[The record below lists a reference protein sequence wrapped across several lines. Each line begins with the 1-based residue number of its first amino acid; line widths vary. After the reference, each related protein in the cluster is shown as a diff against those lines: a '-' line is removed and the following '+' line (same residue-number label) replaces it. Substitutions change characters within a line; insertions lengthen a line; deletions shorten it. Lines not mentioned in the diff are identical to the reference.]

1 VCGHNIVKLKARG
14 KGRLPDAMGKHM
26 VQISYLASTGVCA
39 RRDTAMPIR
48 SQRLP
53 MRFEDWELLPY
64 QPGWKYEYWGGC
76 AHITPNHQTAVTVAP
91 VTPRQVTAPCVIRP
105 VCSDDEAPLLA
116 VYLAAFAENQ
126 AFCDCTDAQMLD
138 AARRDLRESF
148 TGRRAPLLAAAR
160 VAVATDTPDASRVG
174 AALLSRDREYG
185 PVLDLLFIH
194 PTWHRRGLATALVA
208 SAMNALYQAAEQ
220 TLTSVYQLANPNSQA
235 WHRAFGFVELPD
247 LRYAQAYYR
256 CARQELFRHEQ
267 QGLLTVE
274 RRAALQAEVEQWR
287 VRVEELERLEE
298 TQGYHTVFP
307 RRPHW

>member
-1 VCGHNIVKLKARG
+1 
-14 KGRLPDAMGKHM
+14 
-26 VQISYLASTGVCA
+26 
-39 RRDTAMPIR
+39 MPIR

-91 VTPRQVTAPCVIRP
+91 VTPRPVTAPCVIRP
-105 VCSDDEAPLLA
+105 AHPNDETPLLT
-116 VYLAAFAENQ
+116 VYLAAFADNQ
-126 AFCDCTDAQMLD
+126 AFCDYTDEKMHD

-148 TGRRAPLLAAAR
+148 TGHRAPLLAAAR
-160 VAVATDTPDASRVG
+160 VAVATDAPDAPLVG

-208 SAMNALYQAAEQ
+208 SAMNTLHQAGEQ
-220 TLTSVYQLANPNSQA
+220 TLTSVYQLANPTSQA

-267 QGLLTVE
+267 QGLLAPETH
-274 RRAALQAEVEQWR
+274 AALQAEVEQWR
-287 VRVEELERLEE
+287 ARVEELEHLEKA
-298 TQGYHTVFP
+298 QGYHAVFP

>member
-1 VCGHNIVKLKARG
+1 
-14 KGRLPDAMGKHM
+14 
-26 VQISYLASTGVCA
+26 
-39 RRDTAMPIR
+39 MPIR

-91 VTPRQVTAPCVIRP
+91 VTPRPVTAPCVIRP
-105 VCSDDEAPLLA
+105 VRPADETPLLA
-116 VYLAAFAENQ
+116 VYLAAFADNQ
-126 AFCDCTDAQMLD
+126 AFCDYTDEKMHD

-148 TGRRAPLLAAAR
+148 TGHRAPLLAAAR
-160 VAVATDTPDASRVG
+160 VAVATAAADAPLVG

-208 SAMNALYQAAEQ
+208 SAMNALHQAGER
-220 TLTSVYQLANPNSQA
+220 TLTSVYQLANPTSQA

-247 LRYAQAYYR
+247 LRYAQAYFR
-256 CARQELFRHEQ
+256 WARPELFGHGHQRRLSAKRAASRQAEAERWR
-267 QGLLTVE
+267 VPPEAPE
-274 RRAALQAEVEQWR
+274 RRGGSPASPGGFP
-287 VRVEELERLEE
+287 VRP
-298 TQGYHTVFP
+298 T
-307 RRPHW
+307 

>member
-1 VCGHNIVKLKARG
+1 
-14 KGRLPDAMGKHM
+14 
-26 VQISYLASTGVCA
+26 
-39 RRDTAMPIR
+39 MPIR

-91 VTPRQVTAPCVIRP
+91 VTPRPVTAPCVIRP
-105 VCSDDEAPLLA
+105 VRPDDEIPLLA
-116 VYLAAFAENQ
+116 VYLAAFADNQ
-126 AFCDCTDAQMLD
+126 AFCDYTDEKMHD

-160 VAVATDTPDASRVG
+160 VAVATEAPDAPLVG

-208 SAMNALYQAAEQ
+208 SAMNAL
-220 TLTSVYQLANPNSQA
+220 
-235 WHRAFGFVELPD
+235 H
-247 LRYAQAYYR
+247 
-256 CARQELFRHEQ
+256 
-267 QGLLTVE
+267 
-274 RRAALQAEVEQWR
+274 
-287 VRVEELERLEE
+287 
-298 TQGYHTVFP
+298 
-307 RRPHW
+307 